1 MKTTMII
8 AAALLLTSVAAAQ
21 DVSYNFDQQAEFA
34 RYKTYRWVEMPG
46 GVKLDDLMAKQ
57 LKSAFDSELAKKG
70 LTQTDSETADL
81 YVGYQAAIGQEKQ
94 LTSYNTGWGYGPGW
108 RYGGGGMGMTTST
121 TSTIL
126 VGSVAFDMYEAPK
139 KELVWRGIATKTLD
153 TKAKPEKRANNI
165 NKAVAKLLKNYPPK
179 KK

>member
-1 MKTTMII
+1 MKPTMII
-8 AAALLLTSVAAAQ
+8 AAAVLLTSVAAAQ
-21 DVSYNFDQQAEFA
+21 EVSYNFDQQADFA
-34 RYKTYRWVEMPG
+34 RFKTYRWVEMPG
-46 GVKLDDLMAKQ
+46 GVKLDSLMAKQ
-57 LKSAFDSELAKKG
+57 LQSAFISELTKKG

-108 RYGGGGMGMTTST
+108 RYGGGGMGITTAT

-126 VGSVAFDMYEAPK
+126 VGSIAFDMYEASK

-153 TKAKPEKRANNI
+153 TNAKPEKRANNI
-165 NKAVAKLLKNYPPK
+165 NKAVTKLLKNYPPK

>member
-1 MKTTMII
+1 MKTTIII
-8 AAALLLTSVAAAQ
+8 AAAALLTSVAAAQ
-21 DVSYNFDQQAEFA
+21 EVSYNFDQQADFA
-34 RYKTYRWVEMPG
+34 RFKTYRWVEIPG
-46 GVKLDDLMAKQ
+46 GVKLDGLMTKQ
-57 LKSAFDSELAKKG
+57 LQSAFDSELAKKG
-70 LTQTDSETADL
+70 LTPTDSETADL

-108 RYGGGGMGMTTST
+108 RYGGGGMGMTTAT

-126 VGSVAFDMYEAPK
+126 IGSIAFDMYEAPK

-153 TKAKPEKRANNI
+153 TNAKPEKRANNI